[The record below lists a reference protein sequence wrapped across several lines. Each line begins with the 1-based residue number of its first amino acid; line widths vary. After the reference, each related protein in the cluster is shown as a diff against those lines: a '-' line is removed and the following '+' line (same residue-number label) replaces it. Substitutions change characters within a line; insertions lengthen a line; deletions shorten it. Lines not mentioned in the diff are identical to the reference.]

1 MSTPVVEL
9 QGVSKTFDDGA
20 VAALVNV
27 DLTVFAGEFV
37 AVTGRSGSGK
47 TTLLNI
53 LGLLDRPTSG
63 SYRLGGE
70 TANALTE
77 RRRSEL
83 RARHVGFVFQDA
95 HLIPSRSCLE
105 NVELGLQLAGFPRG
119 RARTDRSAEMLRAVG
134 LEHRMHAKP
143 PTLSGGER
151 QRVAIARALAGGPS
165 VVLCDEPTGNL
176 DVETGERVMQLIEE
190 IPKRGASVILVTHE
204 PDLAARADRVVR
216 LENGRRTDA
225 TTGRPHDRATVTWSI
240 GRRSSGMLTKLVD
253 FLDDIGLNASRTPI
267 RNLLAG
273 IGAFLAV
280 AIFVFS
286 AAVTTTSAV
295 EVATSFDRLAATSVE
310 LVSRQTDT
318 SPIVGAEV
326 DTQRI
331 EALPGT
337 VAAGVRWRLGEIIVA
352 PGNGPWSTERRAVPA
367 TAVDL
372 RAIDVLGLTL
382 EGGSFTAADHALG
395 RPVALIGVAAAREF
409 ESTLAPGMTLILD
422 GIEFEL
428 AGIISDAERGANVL
442 TEVVVPTSTALNL
455 WPTRESSAE
464 VLIEVEVGSAET
476 IAAEAPM
483 VVNANR
489 PDHVVALYD
498 PEAVRL
504 RRTITTQVDA
514 TALLVGLGLLIT
526 GAFGIAG
533 SMVAAISERRREIGI
548 RRAQGATRGAIVR
561 LILGEAA
568 LTGTVASVAGL
579 VVGLATFLAVSIDR
593 QWSPILLPE
602 VLIAAPV
609 AGVVAGLVAGIVPAL
624 YAARIEPA
632 QALRA

>member
-1 MSTPVVEL
+1 MTGPVIEL
-9 QGVSKTFDDGA
+9 SSVSKTFDGA
-20 VAALVNV
+20 VAALVDM
-27 DLTVFAGEFV
+27 DLAVLPGEFV

-53 LGLLDRPTSG
+53 LGLLDRPTAG
-63 SYRLGGE
+63 SYRLDGE
-70 TANALTE
+70 AVDALTE

-83 RARHVGFVFQDA
+83 RARRVGFVFQDA
-95 HLIPSRSCLE
+95 HLIPSRTCLE

-119 RARTDRSAEMLRAVG
+119 RARTERSADMLRAVG
-134 LEHRMHAKP
+134 LAHRLYAKP

-176 DVETGERVMQLIEE
+176 DVDTGELVMQLIEE
-190 IPKRGASVILVTHE
+190 IPQRGASVILVTHE
-204 PDLAARADRVVR
+204 LDLAARADRIVR
-216 LENGRRTDA
+216 LENGRRTD
-225 TTGRPHDRATVTWSI
+225 TTIGRAHERATARWSL
-240 GRRSSGMLTKLVD
+240 GSRRGGALARLVD

-295 EVATSFDRLAATSVE
+295 EVASSFDRLAATSVE
-310 LVSRQTDT
+310 LGSRQIDT
-318 SPIVGAEV
+318 SPIVGSKV
-326 DTQRI
+326 DTRRI
-331 EALPGT
+331 EDLPGA
-337 VAAGVRWRLGEIIVA
+337 VAAGVRWRLGELLVA
-352 PGNGPWSTERRAVPA
+352 PGAGPWIAERRAVPA
-367 TAVDL
+367 NAVDL
-372 RAIDVLGLTL
+372 RAIDVLGLSL
-382 EGGSFTAADHALG
+382 DGRSFTATDFVLA
-395 RPVALIGVAAAREF
+395 RPVALVGVAAAREF
-409 ESTLAPGMTLILD
+409 DSKLAPGMVVVLD

-428 AGIISDAERGANVL
+428 AGIITDAERGANVL
-442 TEVVVPTSTALNL
+442 TQIVVPTSTALEL
-455 WPTRESSAE
+455 WPSRESSAE
-464 VLIEVEVGSAET
+464 VLIEVEVGSAEV

-561 LILGEAA
+561 LIMGEAA

-579 VVGLATFLAVSIDR
+579 VAGLATFLVVSIDR
-593 QWSPILLPE
+593 QWSPILVPE

-632 QALRA
+632 QALRS